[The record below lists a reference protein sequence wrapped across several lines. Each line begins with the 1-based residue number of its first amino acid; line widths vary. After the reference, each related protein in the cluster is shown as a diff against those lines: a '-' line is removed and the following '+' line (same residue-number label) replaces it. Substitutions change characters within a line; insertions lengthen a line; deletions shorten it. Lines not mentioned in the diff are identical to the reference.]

1 MKLNFWQWL
10 GIIMVVIA
18 GIYIMQR
25 EMRESR
31 PAEPSS
37 PRDPAQTATQPM

>member
-10 GIIMVVIA
+10 GIILVVVA
-18 GIYIMQR
+18 GIYIIQR

-31 PAEPSS
+31 SAPSS
-37 PRDPAQTATQPM
+37 PGEPAQNATQPM

>member
-37 PRDPAQTATQPM
+37 PRDPAQTATGPM

>member
-10 GIIMVVIA
+10 GIILVVVA
-18 GIYIMQR
+18 GIYIIQR

-31 PAEPSS
+31 SAQPAS
-37 PRDPAQTATQPM
+37 PGEPAQNATQPM

>member
-18 GIYIMQR
+18 GIYIIQR

-31 PAEPSS
+31 PAQPSA
-37 PRDPAQTATQPM
+37 PREPAQNATQPM